1 MDVIYIYNEFCW
13 FVLFCFIFL
22 YFLLGLKGQ
31 WNGGWPY
38 STSLKHFLWE
48 KNKGSFTVLKKKIM
62 MIILI
67 VIMTMSFVVDQSR
80 AHISHNFKHQT

>member
-1 MDVIYIYNEFCW
+1 MNCVG
-13 FVLFCFIFL
+13 LFCFIFL

-38 STSLKHFLWE
+38 STFLKHFLWE
-48 KNKGSFTVLKKKIM
+48 KNKRSFTLLKKKIM

-67 VIMTMSFVVDQSR
+67 VIMTMSFVVD
-80 AHISHNFKHQT
+80 

>member
-1 MDVIYIYNEFCW
+1 MLYIYNEFCW

-38 STSLKHFLWE
+38 STSLKHLWE

-67 VIMTMSFVVDQSR
+67 VIMTMSFVVD
-80 AHISHNFKHQT
+80 